1 MFKIDS
7 NQVIKMSK
15 GDNIKFPLFSKSKYN
30 IIQKNANVN
39 RKFTNLSK
47 W

>member
-15 GDNIKFPLFSKSKYN
+15 GDNIKFPLFLNKHVIYLY
-30 IIQKNANVN
+30 VN
-39 RKFTNLSK
+39 LVKE
-47 W
+47 